1 MQNNYTPLSSTETF
15 KNGSK
20 TLESIRTL
28 QSYRNRLQ
36 SNYFTIQPPQ
46 KPKLLIT
53 DVSNW
58 LTRIIKQLL
67 P

>member
-20 TLESIRTL
+20 TLESIK
-28 QSYRNRLQ
+28 SYRNRLQ

-58 LTRIIKQLL
+58 LTRIIKKLL

>member
-20 TLESIRTL
+20 TLESIK
-28 QSYRNRLQ
+28 SYRNRLQ